1 MRPDVTCCA
10 EVLRNA
16 GAYGRYELT
25 EWHRDLGLLAGIAPG
40 GGRIDFGLGGDGP
53 AGQALASWLGLLGS
67 TVGFDSAVVAR
78 QVHGSAIAVYRN
90 EVPDGLLIRDGV
102 DGHVTDTPGLLLAV
116 TVADCVPVF
125 LAHPPT
131 GRIGLLHAGWRGI
144 VAGVLEAGIQALTGN
159 TVAAAN
165 DVVMHCG
172 IAICGSCY
180 EVGPEVITAVT
191 GRPAERP
198 EPLDLRA
205 VLIERATTLGVHRI
219 TTSPF
224 CTAHDAGFA
233 SYRAQHS
240 VAGRM
245 AAFLGRPP
253 A

>member
-10 EVLRNA
+10 EVPRNA
-16 GAYGRYELT
+16 GACARYELT
-25 EWHRDLGLLAGIAPG
+25 EWHRDLGLLAGIAPCG
-40 GGRIDFGLGGDGP
+40 GGVDFGLGGDGP
-53 AGQALASWLGLLGS
+53 AGQALASWLDLLGS
-67 TVGFDSAVVAR
+67 AVGFTSAVVAR
-78 QVHGSAIAVYRN
+78 QVHGSAIAVYHDKL
-90 EVPDGLLIRDGV
+90 PDGLLIRDGF
-102 DGHVTDTPGLLLAV
+102 DGHVTDTPGVLLAV

-131 GRIGLLHAGWRGI
+131 GRIGLVHAGWRGI
-144 VAGVLEAGIQALTGN
+144 AAGVLEAGIQELTGN
-159 TVAAAN
+159 TDAAAD

-191 GRPAERP
+191 GRPAEGP
-198 EPLDLRA
+198 EPLDLRT
-205 VLIERATTLGVHRI
+205 VLVERGTALGVHRI
-219 TTSPF
+219 TASPF

-233 SYRAQHS
+233 SYRAQRS
-240 VAGRM
+240 AAGRM

>member
-1 MRPDVTCCA
+1 VRPEVTFSA
-10 EVLRNA
+10 EIPRSG
-16 GAYGRYELT
+16 GAFRRYELV
-25 EWHRDLGLLAGIAPG
+25 EWRRDLGLVAGVAPG
-40 GGRIDFGLGGDGP
+40 GSGIDFGLSGEGP
-53 AGQALASWLGLLGS
+53 VGQALASWLDLLGS
-67 TVGFDSAVVAR
+67 AVGFGSAVVAR
-78 QVHGSAIAVYRN
+78 QVHGSAIGVYHDG
-90 EVPDGLLIRDGV
+90 VPDGLLIRDGI

-144 VAGVLEAGIQALTGN
+144 VAGVLEAGIQELTGN
-159 TVAAAN
+159 DYAGAD

-180 EVGPEVITAVT
+180 EVGPDVVTAVT
-191 GRPAERP
+191 GRPAEGP

-205 VLIERATTLGVHRI
+205 VLIERGTALGVHRI
-219 TTSPF
+219 TASPF

-233 SYRAQHS
+233 SHRAQHS
-240 VAGRM
+240 AAGRM
-245 AAFLGRPP
+245 AAFLGKPP